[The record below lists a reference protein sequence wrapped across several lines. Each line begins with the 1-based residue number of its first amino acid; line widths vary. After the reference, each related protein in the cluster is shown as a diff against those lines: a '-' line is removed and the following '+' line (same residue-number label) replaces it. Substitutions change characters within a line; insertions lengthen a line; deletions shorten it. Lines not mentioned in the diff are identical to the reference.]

1 MLIWQSHRPSKEEK
15 NAEEIARWDESKKWQ
30 KKLEGLKG
38 KLAESDVEVSK
49 LSKENKGKFWHDFFI
64 QINRLKTKSLPTKRR
79 LLNFFLKIGL
89 RDLITRLEREKT
101 ILDGK
106 VKSASRELNIKT
118 NVLTVRFEEA
128 TAEARKLREEM
139 DATRHG
145 QLMKEPQG
153 VETLKMRN
161 KFLQVLYS
169 LLLLINKF
177 SCII

>member
-1 MLIWQSHRPSKEEK
+1 MLKYRNFPKKIKVNFDAIFSFKS
-15 NAEEIARWDESKKWQ
+15 IAHKDKIIAHETT
-30 KKLEGLKG
+30 
-38 KLAESDVEVSK
+38 
-49 LSKENKGKFWHDFFI
+49 F
-64 QINRLKTKSLPTKRR
+64 T
-79 LLNFFLKIGL
+79 NFFVKIGL

-169 LLLLINKF
+169 LQIAIHYF
-177 SCII
+177 I

>member
-1 MLIWQSHRPSKEEK
+1 MIF
-15 NAEEIARWDESKKWQ
+15 A
-30 KKLEGLKG
+30 
-38 KLAESDVEVSK
+38 
-49 LSKENKGKFWHDFFI
+49 
-64 QINRLKTKSLPTKRR
+64 T
-79 LLNFFLKIGL
+79 IGL

-128 TAEARKLREEM
+128 NAEARKLREEM

-169 LLLLINKF
+169 LLLVQNHLI
-177 SCII
+177 

>member
-1 MLIWQSHRPSKEEK
+1 MI
-15 NAEEIARWDESKKWQ
+15 I
-30 KKLEGLKG
+30 G
-38 KLAESDVEVSK
+38 SD
-49 LSKENKGKFWHDFFI
+49 I
-64 QINRLKTKSLPTKRR
+64 KTNHHTICITIK
-79 LLNFFLKIGL
+79 GL
-89 RDLITRLEREKT
+89 RELITRLEREKT

-145 QLMKEPQG
+145 ELMAEPQG

-161 KFLQVLYS
+161 KFLQVYYYGRVFGQYMDKKHS
-169 LLLLINKF
+169 NIENF
-177 SCII
+177 YIIQI

>member
-1 MLIWQSHRPSKEEK
+1 MTRFFHSNQSLKE
-15 NAEEIARWDESKKWQ
+15 
-30 KKLEGLKG
+30 
-38 KLAESDVEVSK
+38 
-49 LSKENKGKFWHDFFI
+49 
-64 QINRLKTKSLPTKRR
+64 KSLPTKRR

-169 LLLLINKF
+169 LQISMHYFSFRIYMRTKFLID
-177 SCII
+177 

>member
-1 MLIWQSHRPSKEEK
+1 MIF
-15 NAEEIARWDESKKWQ
+15 A
-30 KKLEGLKG
+30 
-38 KLAESDVEVSK
+38 
-49 LSKENKGKFWHDFFI
+49 
-64 QINRLKTKSLPTKRR
+64 T
-79 LLNFFLKIGL
+79 IGL

-169 LLLLINKF
+169 LLLVQNHLI
-177 SCII
+177 

>member
-64 QINRLKTKSLPTKRR
+64 QINRSKIKAKSLPTKRR

-161 KFLQVLYS
+161 KFLQVLFHTTG
-169 LLLLINKF
+169 NE
-177 SCII
+177 

>member
-1 MLIWQSHRPSKEEK
+1 MTLFFHSNQSLKDK
-15 NAEEIARWDESKKWQ
+15 DKIIAHETT
-30 KKLEGLKG
+30 
-38 KLAESDVEVSK
+38 
-49 LSKENKGKFWHDFFI
+49 F
-64 QINRLKTKSLPTKRR
+64 T
-79 LLNFFLKIGL
+79 NFFAKIGL

-169 LLLLINKF
+169 LQIAMHYFIRTKLLID
-177 SCII
+177 

>member
-1 MLIWQSHRPSKEEK
+1 MIF
-15 NAEEIARWDESKKWQ
+15 
-30 KKLEGLKG
+30 
-38 KLAESDVEVSK
+38 V
-49 LSKENKGKFWHDFFI
+49 
-64 QINRLKTKSLPTKRR
+64 
-79 LLNFFLKIGL
+79 KIGL

-128 TAEARKLREEM
+128 TAEAKKLREEI